1 MKSIAISGEIRT
13 NHGKKEAKSLRRE
26 GKVPC
31 VLYGADNNAIPF
43 SAEAKSF
50 KDLVY
55 TPDFNAA
62 SINLNGKE
70 YKAIIQDIQFHPVN
84 DSILH
89 IDFIQ
94 LVDKKPVK
102 ALVPVKL
109 VGTAAGV
116 KAGGKLVKTTR
127 LLKVKAEPAY
137 LPATIE
143 INVENLEVGSNFRVK
158 DLQLNNVSVLEAA
171 NKVIATVKGK
181 RGMAEQAAPAAAPAA
196 SAAPAKK

>member
-1 MKSIAISGEIRT
+1 MKTIPINGEIRT
-13 NHGKKEAKSLRRE
+13 NHGKKEAKKLRRE

-31 VLYGADNNAIPF
+31 VLYGADKNVISF

-55 TPDFNAA
+55 TPDFNIA
-62 SINLNGKE
+62 SINLDGKE
-70 YKAIIQDIQFHPVN
+70 YKAIIQDIQFHPVK
-84 DSILH
+84 DTILH

-94 LVDKKPVK
+94 LIDKKPVK

-116 KAGGKLVKTTR
+116 KAGGKLVKISRT
-127 LLKVKAEPAY
+127 LKIKTEPAY
-137 LPATIE
+137 LPDAIE
-143 INVENLEVGSNFRVK
+143 INVENLEIGSNFRVK
-158 DLQLNNVSVLEAA
+158 DLQLNNISVLEAP

-181 RGMAEQAAPAAAPAA
+181 RVATEQAASEAATP
-196 SAAPAKK
+196 AAPAKK

>member
-1 MKSIAISGEIRT
+1 MKSIAISGAVRA
-13 NHGKKEAKSLRRE
+13 NHGKKDAKSLRRE

-31 VLYGADNNAIPF
+31 VLYGTDNNAIPF

-55 TPDFNAA
+55 TPEFNAA
-62 SINLNGKE
+62 AISLAGKE
-70 YKAIIQDIQFHPVN
+70 YKAIIQDIQFHPVD

-102 ALVPVKL
+102 AAVPVKL

-116 KAGGKLVKTTR
+116 RAGGKLVRTSR
-127 LLKVKAEPAY
+127 LLKVKAEPSN
-137 LPATIE
+137 LPAAIE
-143 INVENLEVGSNFRVK
+143 VNVENLEVGANIRVK
-158 DLQLNNVSVLEAA
+158 DLQLNNVSVLEAG

-181 RGMAEQAAPAAAPAA
+181 RGMAAADAAPAAAPA
-196 SAAPAKK
+196 KK

>member
-1 MKSIAISGEIRT
+1 MKSIAISGSVRA
-13 NHGKKEAKSLRRE
+13 NHGKKDAKSLRRE

-43 SAEAKSF
+43 AADAKSF

-55 TPDFNAA
+55 TPEFNAA
-62 SINLNGKE
+62 AISLDGKE
-70 YKAIIQDIQFHPVN
+70 YKAIIQDIQFHPVD

-94 LVDKKPVK
+94 LVDKKPIK
-102 ALVPVKL
+102 ASVPVRL

-116 KAGGKLVKTTR
+116 RAGGKLVKTSR
-127 LLKVKAEPAY
+127 LLKVKAEPSN
-137 LPATIE
+137 LPASIE
-143 INVENLEVGSNFRVK
+143 VNVENLEVGANIRVK
-158 DLQLNNVSVLEAA
+158 DLQLKNVAVLEAT

-181 RGMAEQAAPAAAPAA
+181 RGVAAAAEAAPAAAPA
-196 SAAPAKK
+196 KK

>member
-1 MKSIAISGEIRT
+1 MKSIAISGAVRA
-13 NHGKKEAKSLRRE
+13 NHGKKDAKSLRRE

-43 SAEAKSF
+43 SADAKSF

-55 TPDFNAA
+55 TPEFNAA
-62 SINLNGKE
+62 AINLDGKE

-102 ALVPVKL
+102 AAVPVKL

-127 LLKVKAEPAY
+127 LLKVKAEPAN
-137 LPATIE
+137 LPAAIE
-143 INVENLEVGSNFRVK
+143 INVENLEVGANFRVK
-158 DLQLNNVSVLEAA
+158 DLQLKNVTVLEAA

-181 RGMAEQAAPAAAPAA
+181 RGMAATEAAPAP
-196 SAAPAKK
+196 APAKK

>member
-1 MKSIAISGEIRT
+1 MKSIAISGSVRA
-13 NHGKKEAKSLRRE
+13 NHGKKDAKSLRRE

-43 SAEAKSF
+43 AADAKSF

-55 TPDFNAA
+55 TPEFNAA
-62 SINLNGKE
+62 AISLEGKE
-70 YKAIIQDIQFHPVN
+70 YKAIIQDIQFHPVD

-102 ALVPVKL
+102 AAVPVKL

-116 KAGGKLVKTTR
+116 RAGGKLIKTSR
-127 LLKVKAEPAY
+127 LLKVKAEPSN
-137 LPATIE
+137 LPASIE
-143 INVENLEVGSNFRVK
+143 INVENLEVGANFRVK
-158 DLQLNNVSVLEAA
+158 DLQLSNVAILEAT

-181 RGMAEQAAPAAAPAA
+181 RGMAAEAAPAAA
-196 SAAPAKK
+196 APAKK

>member
-1 MKSIAISGEIRT
+1 MKSIAISGVVRT
-13 NHGKKEAKSLRRE
+13 NHGKKDAKNLRRE

-43 SAEAKSF
+43 AADVKSF

-62 SINLNGKE
+62 AINLDGKE
-70 YKAIIQDIQFHPVN
+70 YKAIIQDIQFHPVT

-102 ALVPVKL
+102 ASVPVKL

-116 KAGGKLVKTTR
+116 KAGGKLVKTSR
-127 LLKVKAEPAY
+127 LLRIKTDPAN
-137 LPATIE
+137 LPAAIE
-143 INVENLEVGSNFRVK
+143 INVDNLEVGGTIRVK
-158 DLQLNNVSVLEAA
+158 DLKFDNITFLEVP

-181 RGMAEQAAPAAAPAA
+181 RGMAAAEAPAAAPA
-196 SAAPAKK
+196 PAKK

>member
-1 MKSIAISGEIRT
+1 MKSIAISGAVRA
-13 NHGKKEAKSLRRE
+13 NHGKKDAKSLRRE

-55 TPDFNAA
+55 TPEFNAA
-62 SINLNGKE
+62 AINIDGKE
-70 YKAIIQDIQFHPVN
+70 YKAIIQDIQFHPVD

-102 ALVPVKL
+102 ASVPVKL

-137 LPATIE
+137 LPASIE
-143 INVENLEVGSNFRVK
+143 INVENLEVGANFRVK
-158 DLQLNNVSVLEAA
+158 DLKLNNVSVLEAP

-181 RGMAEQAAPAAAPAA
+181 RGMAAAPEAA
-196 SAAPAKK
+196 AAPAKK